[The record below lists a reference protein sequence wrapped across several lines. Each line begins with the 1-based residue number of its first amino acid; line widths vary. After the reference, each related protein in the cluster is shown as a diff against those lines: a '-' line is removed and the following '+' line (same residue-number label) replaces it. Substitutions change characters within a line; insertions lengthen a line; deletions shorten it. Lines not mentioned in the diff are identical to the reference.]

1 MIYLPSYTLSW
12 AGGLSMAYR
21 IGRVGELK
29 VGSYAV
35 IDGEPCQILS
45 IQKSKPGKHGSAKF
59 RCIAVSLLDGS
70 KKSFVSPVDATIEIP
85 IVDKRRGQIVSITPD
100 YVQLMDLET
109 YEVFEVPQPSDEEL
123 KSRLEVGREVEYW
136 NIMGHRKLVRVKG

>member
-1 MIYLPSYTLSW
+1 MS
-12 AGGLSMAYR
+12 YR
-21 IGRVGELK
+21 IGRVGELR

-35 IDGEPCQILS
+35 VEGEPCQIVS

-70 KKSFVSPVDATIEIP
+70 KRSFVSPVDTMIEIP
-85 IVDKRRGQIVSITPD
+85 IVDKRRGQIVSMTPD

-109 YEVFEVPQPSDEEL
+109 YEVFEVPPPTEE
-123 KSRLEVGREVEYW
+123 EV
-136 NIMGHRKLVRVKG
+136 K

>member
-1 MIYLPSYTLSW
+1 
-12 AGGLSMAYR
+12 MAYR

-136 NIMGHRKLVRVKG
+136 NIMGLRKLVRVKG

>member
-1 MIYLPSYTLSW
+1 
-12 AGGLSMAYR
+12 MAYR

-109 YEVFEVPQPSDEEL
+109 NEVFEVPHPSEEDV
-123 KSRLEVGREVEYW
+123 KSRLEVGKEVEYW